1 MPKNDLVADTII
13 VTLKVT
19 MSIRNCMLE
28 MMILCNKV
36 SEFINILTQQEVTE
50 ISFHND

>member
-28 MMILCNKV
+28 MMILCKV
-36 SEFINILTQQEVTE
+36 SQFLNILTQQEVTE